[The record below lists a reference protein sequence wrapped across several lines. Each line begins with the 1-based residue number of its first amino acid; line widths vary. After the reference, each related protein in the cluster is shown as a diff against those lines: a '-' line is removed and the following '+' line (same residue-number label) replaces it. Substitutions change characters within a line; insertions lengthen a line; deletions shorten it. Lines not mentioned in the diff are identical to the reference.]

1 MPSTL
6 HDGWAHLFRDQPRVV
21 ADLLRATA
29 SADLPVDVSV
39 APHSNDLGSSRA
51 VELRADGVFRIQHR
65 GADLLGVLS
74 EIQLAIDPDKVFSW
88 PSYVT
93 SFRAA
98 LRCGVV
104 LLVFTN
110 DPAVAS
116 WARQPISLG
125 PATGYVKPIVF
136 GPEEFPRIRDLDAA
150 RQSPE
155 LAAISALTHGR
166 DPEPDA
172 AAAIAAAAFQAL
184 ATLRADRAVVYYD
197 VILAGLSVAARK
209 ALEMLPEG
217 YQFLDEG
224 LRRAHAD
231 GTAKGKAEGKAEDV
245 LAILETRGFNV
256 SAEQRSRLFSCTD
269 TPTLDRWLRAAVTCA
284 DVEALFAH

>member
-1 MPSTL
+1 
-6 HDGWAHLFRDQPRVV
+6 
-21 ADLLRATA
+21 
-29 SADLPVDVSV
+29 
-39 APHSNDLGSSRA
+39 
-51 VELRADGVFRIQHR
+51 
-65 GADLLGVLS
+65 
-74 EIQLAIDPDKVFSW
+74 
-88 PSYVT
+88 
-93 SFRAA
+93 
-98 LRCGVV
+98 V

-110 DPAVAS
+110 DPAVAA

-125 PATGYVKPIVF
+125 PATGYVTPIVF
-136 GPEEFPRIRDLDAA
+136 GPKEFPRIKDLDAA

-184 ATLRADRAVVYYD
+184 ATLQADRAVAYYD
-197 VILAGLSVAARK
+197 VILAGLSAAARK

-231 GTAKGKAEGKAEDV
+231 GTAKGRAEDV
-245 LAILETRGFNV
+245 LAILETRGFDV
-256 SAEQRSRLFSCTD
+256 DAEQRGRILSCTD
-269 TPTLDRWLRAAVTCA
+269 IPTLNRWLRAAVTCA